1 MPPVEQSGRAADGRG
16 PGAEAS
22 PGQLE
27 RWTRVKALFLEALE
41 YPDSDRSAFI
51 ERASAGDADLR
62 EELDQLLASE
72 KAAAS
77 FCESPAAGLI
87 AATVLRELETAPRLS
102 PGARLGAYEISG
114 FIAAGGMGAV
124 YRARHTLLGREV
136 AIKTIG
142 QGLADDAARRRLI
155 REAHHASIL
164 THPNICAIH
173 DVGEAD
179 GVPFIVMTYVNGRT
193 LREMVSESVLSIRDA
208 LEYGAQIAGALEH
221 AHERGIIHRDLKSS
235 NVVIDA
241 KGAAIVLDFGLARR
255 LPDDAGVQ
263 SREPTVTRPDALA
276 GTLSHMAPEVLRG
289 ERADIRSDVWAL
301 GVLLYELVTGELPF
315 TGRTPFET
323 SSAILGETP
332 RPMNARV
339 PLALRLVI
347 ERCLIKDPA
356 GRYQRAQQVAD
367 ALDAI
372 KRRHAWP
379 VVGRLLISA
388 RRRTLYAA
396 AAAVLLLPVLVVAG
410 GRLRAEF
417 GATFSKRI
425 STLALLPLENA
436 TGNPGADYYA
446 EGITDALIAQLG
458 AASDV
463 RVFSRTSTTRA
474 ARTVKT
480 VTDIGAQLGAD
491 VIVQGALRRSSEQIT
506 IDVRLV
512 RPSDGSVLW
521 SETYERNAREVL
533 ALEADVVRGL
543 AGAIQLTLKP
553 AARERLATIRAVS
566 PEVYE
571 AYLKGRYEW
580 NKRTQKSLQLA
591 IEHFTRAVELDPTYA
606 PAHAALADC
615 FNQLGTVMLG
625 TGSPREYRPRA
636 AAEAIK
642 ALQIDPYSA
651 EAHAAL
657 GYVWHYEWRW
667 ADAEKEFRRAIELNP
682 SYSLVRIWYANLLMS
697 RLRTKEA
704 VEQVTAARDLDP
716 FSLIVNT
723 NVGWILEGAGRHEDA
738 IAQLKQTLALDSTY
752 VQARWRL
759 AGALTS
765 AGRFTE
771 ALDEGNRLVTL
782 SDSSSP
788 ALALLAAIDARAG
801 RRDEARALLDELLA
815 RSRRQYVPSASIAA
829 VFDALGDADSALTW
843 LEKAFAERSNAIA
856 YLAVGYQNAPLRR
869 DPRFQALLARA
880 GLK

>member
-1 MPPVEQSGRAADGRG
+1 MPPVEQSGRAADSRG
-16 PGAEAS
+16 HGTEAN

-27 RWTRVKALFLEALE
+27 RWARVKALFLEALQ
-41 YPDSDRSAFI
+41 YPDSERGAFVA
-51 ERASAGDADLR
+51 RASAGDADLR
-62 EELDQLLASE
+62 EELDSLLASE

-77 FCESPAAGLI
+77 FCESPAAGLLGT
-87 AATVLRELETAPRLS
+87 ALLPGAETTPRLDQ
-102 PGARLGAYEISG
+102 GTRLGAYEITG

-173 DVGEAD
+173 DVGETE

-193 LREMVSESVLSIRDA
+193 LREIVGESVLSIGDA

-221 AHERGIIHRDLKSS
+221 AHAHGIIHRDLKSS
-235 NVVIDA
+235 NIVIDA
-241 KGAAIVLDFGLARR
+241 KGEAIVLDFGLARR

-263 SREPTVTRPDALA
+263 SREPTLTRPDALA

-289 ERADIRSDVWAL
+289 DRADTRSDVWAL
-301 GVLLYELVTGELPF
+301 GVLLYELVMGELPF

-323 SSAILGETP
+323 SSAILGEAP
-332 RPMNARV
+332 KPMSARV

-356 GRYQRAQQVAD
+356 ARYQRAQTVAD

-372 KRRHAWP
+372 KRRRAWP
-379 VVGRLLISA
+379 VVGRLLVSA
-388 RRRTLYAA
+388 RRRALYAA
-396 AAAVLLLPVLVVAG
+396 AGAALLVPLLVVAAD
-410 GRLRAEF
+410 RLRTEF

-425 STLALLPLENA
+425 STLALLPLANA
-436 TGNPGADYYA
+436 TGDPGADYYA
-446 EGITDALIAQLG
+446 EGITDALISQLG

-463 RVFSRTSTTRA
+463 RVLSRVSATRA
-474 ARTVKT
+474 ARTAKT

-491 VIVQGALRRSSEQIT
+491 VIVQGALHRSPDQIT

-512 RPSDGSVLW
+512 RPSDGRVLW

-543 AGAIQLTLKP
+543 AGAIQLTLRP
-553 AARERLATIRAVS
+553 EARERLATIRAVS

-580 NKRTQKSLQLA
+580 NKRTPKSLQLA
-591 IEHFTRAVELDPTYA
+591 VEHFTRAVELDPTYA

-615 FNQLGTVMLG
+615 FNQLGSVIVG
-625 TGSPREYRPRA
+625 AGSPQEYRPRA
-636 AAEAIK
+636 VAEAIK

-651 EAHAAL
+651 EAHATL
-657 GYVWHYEWRW
+657 GYVWHFEWRW

-682 SYSLVRIWYANLLMS
+682 SYSLVRIWYANMLMS
-697 RLRTKEA
+697 ELRMKEA
-704 VEQVTAARDLDP
+704 LEQVTAARELDP

-723 NVGWILEGAGRHEDA
+723 NVAWILDNAGRHEDA
-738 IAQLKQTLALDSTY
+738 IAQLRKTLAIDSTY

-759 AGALTS
+759 AGSLES

-771 ALDEGNRLVTL
+771 ALDEANRLVTL
-782 SDSSSP
+782 TDSSVP
-788 ALALLAAIDARAG
+788 ALALVAMIDAPAG
-801 RRDEARALLDELLA
+801 RRDEARALLDHLLA
-815 RSRRQYVPSASIAA
+815 RSRRQYVPPALIALM
-829 VFDALGDADSALTW
+829 FNALGDRDSTLTW
-843 LEKAFAERSNAIA
+843 LEKAFDEHSNGIA
-856 YLAVGYQNAPLRR
+856 YLAVDYQDDPLRH

>member
-1 MPPVEQSGRAADGRG
+1 MPPVEQSGRAGDGRG
-16 PGAEAS
+16 HGAEAS
-22 PGQLE
+22 PGQVE

-51 ERASAGDADLR
+51 ARASAGDADLK
-62 EELDQLLASE
+62 EELDSLLASE

-77 FCESPAAGLI
+77 FCESPAVGLL
-87 AATVLRELETAPRLS
+87 ATALLPGPETVPRLP
-102 PGARLGAYEISG
+102 PGTRLGAYEITG

-142 QGLADDAARRRLI
+142 PGLADDAARRRLI
-155 REAHHASIL
+155 REAQHASTL

-193 LREMVSESVLSIRDA
+193 LREMVGESALSIRDA

-235 NVVIDA
+235 NIVIDA
-241 KGAAIVLDFGLARR
+241 KGEAIVLDFGLARR
-255 LPDDAGVQ
+255 LPDAAGVQ
-263 SREPTVTRPDALA
+263 PLELTLTRPGALA
-276 GTLSHMAPEVLRG
+276 GTLSHMSPEVLRG
-289 ERADIRSDVWAL
+289 ERADTRSDVWAL
-301 GVLLYELVTGELPF
+301 GVLLYELVMGELPF

-323 SSAILGETP
+323 TSAILGDAP
-332 RPMNARV
+332 KPMNPRV

-356 GRYQRAQQVAD
+356 GRYQRAQPVAD

-372 KRRHAWP
+372 KRRRAWP
-379 VVGRLLISA
+379 VVGRLLVSA
-388 RRRTLYAA
+388 RRRTLYSAA
-396 AAAVLLLPVLVVAG
+396 AAALLLPLLVVAAN
-410 GRLRAEF
+410 RVRTEF

-425 STLALLPLENA
+425 STLALVPLENA
-436 TGNPGADYYA
+436 TGDPGADYYA
-446 EGITDALIAQLG
+446 EGITDALISQLG

-463 RVFSRTSTTRA
+463 RVLSRVSTARA
-474 ARTVKT
+474 ARTAKT
-480 VTDIGAQLGAD
+480 VTEIGTQLGAD
-491 VIVQGALRRSSEQIT
+491 VIVQGALHRSPDQIT

-512 RPSDGSVLW
+512 RPSDGRVLW

-553 AARERLATIRAVS
+553 EARERLAAIRAVS
-566 PEVYE
+566 PDVYE
-571 AYLKGRYEW
+571 AYLKGRFEW
-580 NKRTQKSLQLA
+580 NKRTPTSLQLA
-591 IEHFTRAVELDPTYA
+591 VEHFTRAVELDPTYA

-615 FNQLGTVMLG
+615 FNQLGSVMVG
-625 TGSPREYRPRA
+625 SGSPREYRPRA
-636 AAEAIK
+636 VAEAIK

-667 ADAEKEFRRAIELNP
+667 VDAEKEFRRAIELNP

-697 RLRTKEA
+697 RLRMKEA
-704 VEQVTAARDLDP
+704 LEQVTAARDIDP

-723 NVGWILEGAGRHEDA
+723 NVAWILDGAGRHEDA
-738 IAQLKQTLALDSTY
+738 IAQLRKTLALDSTY
-752 VQARWRL
+752 VQARSRL
-759 AGALTS
+759 AGALAS

-771 ALDEGNRLVTL
+771 ALDEANRLVTL
-782 SDSSSP
+782 SDSSVP
-788 ALALLAAIDARAG
+788 ALALVATIDTRAG
-801 RRDEARALLDELLA
+801 RRDEARALLDDLLA
-815 RSRRQYVPSASIAA
+815 RSRRQYVPSVLIALM
-829 VFDALGDADSALTW
+829 FNALGDPDSALTW
-843 LEKAFAERSNAIA
+843 LEKAFDEHSNAIA
-856 YLAVGYQNAPLRR
+856 YLAVDYQNDPLRR

>member
-16 PGAEAS
+16 HGAEAS

-27 RWTRVKALFLEALE
+27 RWTRVKALFLEALQ
-41 YPDSDRSAFI
+41 YPDSERSAFVAL
-51 ERASAGDADLR
+51 ASAGDADLR
-62 EELDQLLASE
+62 EELDSLLASE

-87 AATVLRELETAPRLS
+87 GAAVLPGPETAPRLA
-102 PGARLGAYEISG
+102 PGTRLGAYEISG

-193 LREMVSESVLSIRDA
+193 LREMVGESVLSIRDA

-241 KGAAIVLDFGLARR
+241 KGEAIVLDFGLARR
-255 LPDDAGVQ
+255 LPDDAGLQ
-263 SREPTVTRPDALA
+263 SREPTLTRPDALA

-289 ERADIRSDVWAL
+289 DRADTRSDVWAL
-301 GVLLYELVTGELPF
+301 GVLLYELVMGQLPF

-323 SSAILGETP
+323 SSAILGEAP
-332 RPMNARV
+332 KPMSARV

-356 GRYQRAQQVAD
+356 ARYQRAQTVAD

-372 KRRHAWP
+372 KRRRAWP
-379 VVGRLLISA
+379 VVGRLLVSA

-396 AAAVLLLPVLVVAG
+396 AAAALLLPLLVVAG
-410 GRLRAEF
+410 GRLRTEF

-436 TGNPGADYYA
+436 TGDPGADYYA
-446 EGITDALIAQLG
+446 EGITDALISQLG
-458 AASDV
+458 AASDI
-463 RVFSRTSTTRA
+463 RVLSRASTARA
-474 ARTVKT
+474 ARTAKT
-480 VTDIGAQLGAD
+480 VTEMGGQLGAD
-491 VIVQGALRRSSEQIT
+491 VIVQGALHRSPDQIT

-512 RPSDGSVLW
+512 RPSDGRVLW

-543 AGAIQLTLKP
+543 AGAIQLTLRP
-553 AARERLATIRAVS
+553 EARERLATIRAVS

-580 NKRTQKSLQLA
+580 NKRTPKSLQLA
-591 IEHFTRAVELDPTYA
+591 VEHFTRAVELDPTYA

-615 FNQLGTVMLG
+615 FNQLGSVMVG

-636 AAEAIK
+636 VAEAIK

-651 EAHAAL
+651 EAHATL

-667 ADAEKEFRRAIELNP
+667 ADAEKEFRHAIELNP
-682 SYSLVRIWYANLLMS
+682 SYSLVRIWYANMLMS
-697 RLRTKEA
+697 ELRMKEA
-704 VEQVTAARDLDP
+704 LEQVTAARELDP

-723 NVGWILEGAGRHEDA
+723 NMAWILDGAGRHEDA
-738 IAQLKQTLALDSTY
+738 ITQLRKTLAIDSTY
-752 VQARWRL
+752 VQARSRL
-759 AGALTS
+759 AGSLAS

-771 ALDEGNRLVTL
+771 ALDEANRLVTL
-782 SDSSSP
+782 SDSSVP
-788 ALALLAAIDARAG
+788 ALALVAMIDPGAG
-801 RRDEARALLDELLA
+801 RRDEARVLLDDLLA
-815 RSRRQYVPSASIAA
+815 RSRRQYVPPVLIALM
-829 VFDALGDADSALTW
+829 FNSLGDRDSALTW
-843 LEKAFAERSNAIA
+843 LEKAFDEHSNAIA
-856 YLAVGYQNAPLRR
+856 YLAVDYQHDPLRL